1 MWLWVCCLPGKRQVQ
16 ECPVPLSETL
26 SSANSA
32 DRRSASRHVFCWP
45 ESMRHWHL
53 EQQEQALC
61 RRMGENLTYFRRNEQ
76 AIIWRQKGVKLM
88 KALKF
93 FNHCL
98 IRVYRQLAASE
109 DLP

>member
-1 MWLWVCCLPGKRQVQ
+1 MFLGKDKFRSVLCHYLKPFPQ
-16 ECPVPLSETL
+16 PILHL
-26 SSANSA
+26 
-32 DRRSASRHVFCWP
+32 RSASRHMFCWS
-45 ESMRHWHL
+45 ESVRHWHL
-53 EQQEQALC
+53 EEQEQALC

-76 AIIWRQKGVKLM
+76 AVIWKQKGVKLM